1 MCATQSISE
10 CISNSSENTLQF
22 NIVISILNLYSAP
35 CDYQVYYYH
44 STVVCYPLF
53 FYYHVIKVRFAPVL
67 FDRIVLCSGHRAP
80 FVTYSVLKYHK
91 ENQEAGQEGM
101 RYYVMH

>member
-1 MCATQSISE
+1 M
-10 CISNSSENTLQF
+10 
-22 NIVISILNLYSAP
+22 
-35 CDYQVYYYH
+35 
-44 STVVCYPLF
+44 
-53 FYYHVIKVRFAPVL
+53 L

-101 RYYVMH
+101 RYYVMQVSLPKGSLSLKMMPVVV